1 MTPLV
6 QIQHMMQV
14 KSKNETLL
22 EENASLQAHIA
33 KLQADNSRLQ
43 ADGKQVQQS
52 SRRNSLNVDAEVQ
65 VSRDALILLCFVC
78 FRQAARPHVA
88 TVSCD
93 PCVHV

>member
-1 MTPLV
+1 M

-22 EENASLQAHIA
+22 EENASLQAQVA
-33 KLQADNSRLQ
+33 KLQADNSRIQ

-65 VSRDALILLCFVC
+65 VGRYAVNLLCYL
-78 FRQAARPHVA
+78 
-88 TVSCD
+88 
-93 PCVHV
+93 